1 MMTTKMSEERGE
13 KELSEG
19 QKDVALV
26 TLSLYK
32 TRRGSGGEMRM
43 SVVTSVKKTATVL
56 YKSNHKEN

>member
-1 MMTTKMSEERGE
+1 LSEERGE

-32 TRRGSGGEMRM
+32 TRGSGGEMRM